1 MLVNKTNL
9 EIYTLYK
16 KLQEAFLNENR
27 NFPVKVFF
35 YIQKNINAL
44 QIKVEEIEKTREYI
58 IKKYGTINYENNNY
72 NISSEYI
79 QQANEE
85 LQQLENIKQDVELKT
100 INFSDIENLELT
112 PAQMDSLM
120 FMIEE

>member
-35 YIQKNINAL
+35 YIQKNINVL

-85 LQQLENIKQDVELKT
+85 LQQLENIKQDIELKT